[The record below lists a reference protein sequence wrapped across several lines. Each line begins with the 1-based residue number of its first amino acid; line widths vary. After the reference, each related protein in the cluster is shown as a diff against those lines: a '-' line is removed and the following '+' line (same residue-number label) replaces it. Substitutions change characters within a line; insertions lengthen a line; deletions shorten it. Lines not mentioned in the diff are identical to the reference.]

1 MNHLA
6 ASESEVTVM
15 DSVKAQEAL
24 RIAQELAKEAKSATD
39 LHNAFFGV
47 GGRFGE
53 LFPTRAEREAFAQ
66 TPEYR
71 EILRL
76 RNALP
81 QAKLAV
87 S

>member
-1 MNHLA
+1 V
-6 ASESEVTVM
+6 ASKSEVIAMSLT
-15 DSVKAQEAL
+15 KAQEAL
-24 RIAQELAKEAKSATD
+24 LIAQEIARHAKSAVD

-47 GGRFGE
+47 GGKFGE

-71 EILRL
+71 EILQLRARL
-76 RNALP
+76 A
-81 QAKLAV
+81 QSEKAA